1 MNDDSIISMAIMAV
15 GGLIGYGKLNERVK
29 EHQEA
34 IAELKGIPVAIARV
48 EERLAGL
55 HTAIERLPCNKSKD
69 GACSK

>member
-15 GGLIGYGKLNERVK
+15 GGLIGYGRLNERVK
-29 EHQEA
+29 EHQDS
-34 IAELKGIPVAIARV
+34 IAELKAIPVALARV

-55 HTAIERLPCNKSKD
+55 HVAIERLPCHKKD